1 MNDLGWGLWMTVVGM
16 GTVFLLL
23 LILMAILLLIGKV
36 DRPASSVTIADSV
49 LAQQLP
55 TEVSADPAPTVNI
68 LASGL
73 TADQV
78 AAVTVAVLTHARV
91 RRTQAA
97 PAMRVHQ
104 PGAHLYASRW
114 LSAGRT
120 HQNST
125 WRRS

>member
-1 MNDLGWGLWMTVVGM
+1 MNDLRWGLWMTVVGM

-36 DRPASSVTIADSV
+36 DRPASAAVSDLEILELTSPE
-49 LAQQLP
+49 LP
-55 TEVSADPAPTVNI
+55 AAAPAVSI

-104 PGAHLYASRW
+104 PGSHLYASRW

-120 HQNST
+120 HQNSI